1 MGLKFMKRAE
11 QNQKEMLKQ
20 QALMLIE
27 QIQEDQDILN
37 SDKEEAQTFLKSSS
51 KFSNQAMVIP
61 VIDDEVLKRAVQKL
75 QGNNEE
81 QVIPVVQKS
90 SEKSAV
96 AIKSALKSSDHG
108 KKQKAVVEVTFDAKE
123 DLKGFNTEQKKLITI
138 SKEDQTLRNLF
149 ITQDES
155 EAIEEF
161 EKIKED
167 QVVNELGK
175 KVEVPK
181 VARGWNEWAGD
192 GVNESGF

>member
-75 QGNNEE
+75 QGNDEE

-90 SEKSAV
+90 SERSAV
-96 AIKSALKSSDHG
+96 AIKSSLKSSDHG

>member
-51 KFSNQAMVIP
+51 KFSNQAMAIP

-75 QGNNEE
+75 QGNDEE

-90 SEKSAV
+90 SERSAV
-96 AIKSALKSSDHG
+96 AIKSSLKSSDHG

-123 DLKGFNTEQKKLITI
+123 DLKGFNTEQKRLITI

>member
-37 SDKEEAQTFLKSSS
+37 SDKEEGQTFLKSSS
-51 KFSNQAMVIP
+51 KFSNQAMAIP

-75 QGNNEE
+75 QGNDEE

-90 SEKSAV
+90 SERSAV
-96 AIKSALKSSDHG
+96 AIKSSLKSSDHG

>member
-11 QNQKEMLKQ
+11 QNPKEMLKQ

-51 KFSNQAMVIP
+51 KFSNQAMAIP

-75 QGNNEE
+75 QGNDEE

-90 SEKSAV
+90 SERSAV
-96 AIKSALKSSDHG
+96 AIKSSLKSSDHG

-123 DLKGFNTEQKKLITI
+123 DLKGFNTEQKRLITI